1 MPERSGHD
9 MGGLSRRELVAGGAV
24 AATAAL
30 LPGAAPARA
39 AGRRPR
45 RVDVVVVGAGLAGLT
60 TAADLADRGRSVV
73 VLEAR
78 RRVGGRTLDV
88 PLGGGRV
95 VEVGGQWVG
104 PTQDRVLARARRL
117 GVRTFKTHNEG
128 QTLLWWDGARTPF
141 PATDPL
147 APFPGATFAETVA
160 LIGRLDADAATLP
173 VDRPWTAPRAGEW
186 DAMTSE
192 TWKLQHVADRGT
204 RKVFDLAVQATCA
217 VEPAE
222 LSHLFLLWY
231 VAQAGN
237 ARTGGSLARLTTV
250 AGGAQESRFAG
261 GAQRVSVELARRLG
275 RRVVLGAPARRI
287 EHERGGVV
295 VHAGGRTVRA
305 RRAVVAVAPAL
316 AGRIAYDPPLPPA
329 RDQLT
334 QRFPQASAIKC
345 LAVYDEPF
353 WRADGLSGQVQSD
366 TGPVKITFDNSP
378 PGGRPGILLAFVEGH
393 EARVLSRRSAADR
406 RRIVASELARY
417 FGARAGRPRRLIVKD
432 WSREPWTRGCYEGF
446 APPGVLTEYGE
457 ALRAPVGRIHW
468 AGTETATRWIGYMD
482 GAVSSGERAARE
494 VLARL

>member
-1 MPERSGHD
+1 VPDGNGQD
-9 MGGLSRRELVAGGAV
+9 TGGLSRRELVAGGA
-24 AATAAL
+24 AAAVSL
-30 LPGAAPARA
+30 LPGAAPASA
-39 AGRRPR
+39 ARRRR

-60 TAADLADRGRSVV
+60 AAADLAERGRSVV
-73 VLEAR
+73 VVDAR
-78 RRVGGRTLDV
+78 RRVGGRTLNA

-104 PTQDRVLARARRL
+104 PTQDRLLARARRL
-117 GVRTFKTHNEG
+117 GVRTFKTFNEG
-128 QTLLWWDGARTPF
+128 RTLLWWDGVRTPF

-173 VDRPWTAPRAGEW
+173 VDRPWRAPRAREW

-192 TWKLQHVADRGT
+192 TWKLENIADPGT
-204 RKVFDLAVQATCA
+204 RKVFDLAVQATWA
-217 VEPAE
+217 AEPAD

-250 AGGAQESRFAG
+250 AGGAQESRFVG
-261 GAQRVSVELARRLG
+261 GAQRVSIELARRLG
-275 RRVVLGAPARRI
+275 RRVVLGAAVRRI
-287 EHERGGVV
+287 EHDRGGVV
-295 VHAGGRTVRA
+295 VHAGGRALRA
-305 RRAVVAVAPAL
+305 RRAVVAVAPTL
-316 AGRIAYDPPLPPA
+316 AGRIAYDPPLPAA

-353 WRADGLSGQVQSD
+353 WRAEGLSGQVQSD

-378 PGGRPGILLAFVEGH
+378 PGGRPGVLLAFVEGH
-393 EARVLSRRSAADR
+393 EARVLARRSPADR
-406 RRIVASELARY
+406 RRIVAAELQRY
-417 FGARAGRPRRLIVKD
+417 FGPRAGRPRRLLIRD
-432 WSREPWTRGCYEGF
+432 WSHEPWTRGCYEGF
-446 APPGVLTEYGE
+446 TPPGVLTEYGD